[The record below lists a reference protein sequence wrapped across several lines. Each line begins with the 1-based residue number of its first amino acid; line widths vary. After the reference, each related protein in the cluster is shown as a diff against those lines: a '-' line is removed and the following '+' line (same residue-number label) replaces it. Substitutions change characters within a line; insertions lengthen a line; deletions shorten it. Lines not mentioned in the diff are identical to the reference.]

1 MDRPVA
7 VRYPRGSGPGVPV
20 AAAMSALPV
29 GRAEIRRRS
38 SRPGSAVAI
47 LAFGSVLQQASLAG
61 ETCDATVVNMRYVK
75 PLDID
80 LMLQLASAHA
90 AFVTVEENV
99 VSGGA
104 GSAVAEALASAGV
117 TIPMLHLGLPDRFL
131 DHGDPA
137 ALLGECGLDAK
148 GIIGAIQRRFPK
160 RRLDDVSKSVA

>member
-1 MDRPVA
+1 
-7 VRYPRGSGPGVPV
+7 
-20 AAAMSALPV
+20 
-29 GRAEIRRRS
+29 
-38 SRPGSAVAI
+38 
-47 LAFGSVLQQASLAG
+47 
-61 ETCDATVVNMRYVK
+61 MRYVK

-80 LMLQLASAHA
+80 LVLQLASAHA

-148 GIIGAIQRRFPK
+148 GIISAIQRRFPK